1 MKKEP
6 LLCGFGSCGVS
17 PECTGPCALRR
28 VNTECLSTGQ
38 CVTVGI
44 DRTEDQPPHLTS
56 EEVGFIATV
65 GLVCVIF
72 ALAIGC
78 ALFLIV

>member
-1 MKKEP
+1 MKTEP
-6 LLCGFGSCGVS
+6 LLCGFGRCGVS

-28 VNTECLSTGQ
+28 VNTECLSSGQ
-38 CVTVGI
+38 CVTVGM
-44 DRTEDQPPHLTS
+44 DRAEDQLPPLTT

-72 ALAIGC
+72 ALAVGGAI
-78 ALFLIV
+78 FLIV